1 VEAGAVEAGAAVF
14 VAALPALELAAGAL
28 VAGALF
34 ELDCAP
40 QAVNRSAQAMQSAG
54 VMKSL
59 FSI

>member
-1 VEAGAVEAGAAVF
+1 VEAGAAVF

-34 ELDCAP
+34 ELDSAP
-40 QAVNRSAQAMQSAG
+40 QAVNRSAQEMQIAD